1 MRLPEVEAEITKYMP
16 LDEFLQIQERLAY
29 LRKEEENK
37 LIALAELQKTFLAA
51 NSEQQQEMVKN
62 MVGQIRELSR
72 KTREEIRSLNSIV
85 YQHMPL
91 QSAKELYE
99 KYLEAGRSQTKIT
112 TDSA

>member
-1 MRLPEVEAEITKYMP
+1 MTLADIEAEIRKHMP
-16 LDEFLQIQERLAY
+16 MDEFLRIHERLAY
-29 LRKEEENK
+29 LRNEEENK
-37 LIALAELQKTFLAA
+37 LTALAELQKTYLAA
-51 NSEQQQEMVKN
+51 NTQEQQEMVKQ

-91 QSAKELYE
+91 QLAKEVYE
-99 KYLEAGRSQTKIT
+99 QYLEAARSQSKIA